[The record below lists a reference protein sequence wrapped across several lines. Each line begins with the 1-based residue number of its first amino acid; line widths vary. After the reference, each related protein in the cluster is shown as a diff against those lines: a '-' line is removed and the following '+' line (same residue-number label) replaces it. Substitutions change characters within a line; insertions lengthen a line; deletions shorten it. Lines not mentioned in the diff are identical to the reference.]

1 MSPAAFTTAYK
12 TYYDRLYT
20 LAFRMSGNKE
30 KAEDILQTSY
40 LNAFKAWD
48 SFKEESSVYT
58 WLYRIVVNCSKKEWL
73 KEQKLPLDRYAEEHH
88 MGLEEVYSYINRNG
102 EFEDDVITERV
113 RETCLQMFMNCL
125 PPDYRIIYTL
135 RNILQ
140 LSVKE
145 SAEILDKSESAIK
158 VGLNRAKKM
167 LQDHFNGRCSLV
179 KKGALCNCRAFAQH
193 VVDERKE
200 GSMYDIQVI
209 RTKEKGAAQDFYDS
223 LKELVEVDELYDTRI
238 VPLDFEVL
246 QERVKEHLGSGNNAL
261 LKN

>member
-1 MSPAAFTTAYK
+1 MSTTAFTTAYK

-40 LNAFKAWD
+40 LNAYKAWGL
-48 SFKEESSVYT
+48 FKEESSVYT
-58 WLYRIVVNCSKKEWL
+58 WLYRIVINCSKKEWL

-88 MGLEEVYSYINRNG
+88 MSMNEVYSYVNRNG
-102 EFEDDVITERV
+102 EFEDEVMTERV

-135 RNILQ
+135 RSILQ
-140 LSVKE
+140 LTVKE

-193 VVDERKE
+193 VVDEQKKANLF
-200 GSMYDIQVI
+200 DIQVI
-209 RTKEKGAAQDFYDS
+209 RTKEKEASQQFYDS
-223 LKELVEVDELYDTRI
+223 LKELVAVDELYATRI
-238 VPLDFEVL
+238 VPLDYELL
-246 QERVKEHLGSGNNAL
+246 QERVKEHLRTGKSAL
-261 LKN
+261 FKN